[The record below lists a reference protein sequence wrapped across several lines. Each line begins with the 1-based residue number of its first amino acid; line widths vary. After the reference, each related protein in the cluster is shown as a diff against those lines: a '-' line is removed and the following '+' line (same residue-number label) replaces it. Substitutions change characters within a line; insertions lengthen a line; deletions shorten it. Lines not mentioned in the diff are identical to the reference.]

1 MGIIIYYAICTI
13 ISVLM
18 LLGILSQI
26 RQHNTLHVLFF
37 LLVCIAD
44 LGYLLIALS
53 TSLSEALL
61 AVKLSYAGAFLP
73 IFVILANAQFCM
85 VRIPRPIVA
94 LLGAA
99 NVVLFVF
106 VCSIGY
112 SEIYYKTAEIL
123 DYHGVTYVTKTYGPG
138 HTFYLILLVVQTFFS
153 AALVAYALIKKKN
166 VAYRTV
172 LFLAIAFFVTVS
184 VFFLERIL
192 KLEIELVPFSYMIIA
207 GIYLTISYR
216 DQTYKVSTGIVSVY
230 EEQKNYVC
238 ISLDRSFKLM
248 DYNANAEL
256 VYPEIAKVH
265 IDSNKYDESGDLYR
279 DLIAWAQTLRS
290 SDYVRIERIL
300 ERGDHWYKVTAQRRA
315 KNIGYVVEMVDDTE
329 NQKNMMLVVKALA
342 DTKAAEQA
350 AQDANNAKSE
360 FLANMSHEI
369 RTPINAIL
377 GMNEMILRTSQDE
390 KITEYSGYITEA
402 GNSLLSLINDI
413 LDFSKIEAGK
423 FDIVAGT
430 YSLGQMIRA
439 VYQMMLPK
447 ANAKDIELIAEVSP
461 ELPDRLSGDENRIK
475 QVLINLLSNAVKYT
489 NRGRVTLRVS
499 GRELPDDRLELRFAV
514 EDTGIGIRETDLDRL
529 YDSFARFDSKKNRNI
544 EGSGLGL
551 AITKKIVDKM
561 EGSLE
566 VDSEYGRG
574 STFTAVLT
582 QEIKDRKP
590 VGEWNAAQAAP
601 EPHRE
606 FRTINAPDMRI
617 LVVDDN
623 RTNLLV
629 VQQLLSTSQLRLET
643 ASGGEDAVEK
653 CGKTSYDLILMDH
666 YMPRMDGIE
675 AMKRIKELYPA
686 YAHTP
691 FVCLTANAISGSE
704 EFYREQGFDGYLSK
718 PIEYAR
724 LVEVIEG
731 YVK

>member
-37 LLVCIAD
+37 LLVCVAD
-44 LGYLLIALS
+44 AGYLLIAMS
-53 TSLSEALL
+53 TSLSEAML

-85 VRIPRPIVA
+85 VRIPRPLVA

-99 NVVLFVF
+99 NVVLFIF

-112 SEIYYKTAEIL
+112 SGIYYQSAEIL

-138 HTFYLILLVVQTFFS
+138 HTFYLILLVVETFFS

-248 DYNANAEL
+248 DYNANTEL

-265 IDSNKYDESGDLYR
+265 IDSANYDESGALYR
-279 DLIAWAQTLRS
+279 DLIGWAQTLKG
-290 SDYVRIERIL
+290 SDSARIERIL
-300 ERGDHWYKVTAQRRA
+300 ERGGRWYKVTAQRRA

-329 NQKNMMLVVKALA
+329 NQKNLLLVVKALA

-390 KITEYSGYITEA
+390 KITEYAGYITEA

-423 FDIVAGT
+423 FDIVAGA

-461 ELPDRLSGDENRIK
+461 TLPDRLSGDENRIK
-475 QVLINLLSNAVKYT
+475 QVLINLMSNAVKYT
-489 NRGRVTLRVS
+489 NKGRVTLRVS
-499 GRELPDDRLELRFAV
+499 GSDLPDNRLELRFEV

-561 EGSLE
+561 EGRLE
-566 VDSEYGRG
+566 VTSEYGRG
-574 STFTAVLT
+574 STFTAVLV
-582 QEIKDRKP
+582 QDVKDRRP
-590 VGEWNAAQAAP
+590 VGDWNAAQAAP
-601 EPHRE
+601 EPRRE

-629 VQQLLSTSQLRLET
+629 VQQLLSTSQLKLET

-653 CGKTSYDLILMDH
+653 CGQNNYDLVLMDH

-675 AMKRIKELYPA
+675 AMKKIKELYPA
-686 YAHTP
+686 YVHIP

-704 EFYREQGFDGYLSK
+704 ELYREYGFDGYLSK
-718 PIEYAR
+718 PIVYDR

>member
-37 LLVCIAD
+37 LLVCVAD

-53 TSLSEALL
+53 TSLSEAIL

-73 IFVILANAQFCM
+73 IFVILANAQFCK
-85 VRIPRPIVA
+85 VRIPRVIVA
-94 LLGAA
+94 ALGAA
-99 NVVLFVF
+99 NVVLFFF

-112 SEIYYKTAEIL
+112 SGIYYESAEIL

-138 HTFYLILLVVQTFFS
+138 HTFYLILLVAETFFS

-265 IDSNKYDESGDLYR
+265 IDSNKYDEEGALYR
-279 DLIAWAQTLRS
+279 DLIGWAKTLKGS
-290 SDYVRIERIL
+290 EYVRIERIL

-329 NQKNMMLVVKALA
+329 NQKNMLLVVKALA

-423 FDIVAGT
+423 FDIVACN
-430 YSLGQMIRA
+430 YSLGQMVRA

-461 ELPDRLSGDENRIK
+461 TLPDRLSGDENRIK
-475 QVLINLLSNAVKYT
+475 QVLINLMSNAVKYT
-489 NRGRVTLRVS
+489 NKGRVTMRVS
-499 GRELPDDRLELRFAV
+499 GSELPDNRLELRFAV

-561 EGSLE
+561 EGRLE
-566 VDSEYGRG
+566 VSSEYGKG
-574 STFTAVLT
+574 SIFTAVLV
-582 QEIKDRKP
+582 QDVKSRKP
-590 VGEWNAAQAAP
+590 VGDWNASQGAP
-601 EPHRE
+601 EPHKA
-606 FRTINAPDMRI
+606 FTTIQAPDMRI

-629 VQQLLSTSQLRLET
+629 VQQLLSTSQLQLET

-653 CGKTSYDLILMDH
+653 CGQNNYDLILMDH

-675 AMKRIKELYPA
+675 AMKKIKELYPA
-686 YAHTP
+686 YANVP

-718 PIEYAR
+718 PIEYER
-724 LVEVIEG
+724 MVEVIEG